1 MRAQADLPF
10 AIRHLRDWKR
20 RSSTD
25 SELVLHAPVC
35 LAILDSEH
43 LGRGTIRFRSQS
55 VLCFST
61 VGTSTM
67 ESSMDST
74 TTIAYAAI
82 YLLWGGAYLAI
93 RCLVQEFPPLWA
105 AGTRYALATI
115 CLVVLLAFRGLP
127 LPTLRQFI
135 NAAWT
140 GVVLLAMAY
149 GSLFWAAK
157 DLPAWLVA
165 VLMSTT
171 FLWTYIGETLVF
183 RVYPFRIRILP
194 PLLSGLIAV
203 PFLVSRGSSR
213 GGGSI
218 AAVLAVLF
226 CAICWSIGSL
236 AAKRIRMPAY
246 PVQTATI
253 QLGTSA
259 FVLLIVSRLL
269 GEWNAQLVVAGL
281 FALKPLVAMGF
292 LVLGGFAVAIIPFH
306 WLLARQPASLVATAA
321 YVNPVVAMLVGIVI
335 ACERASPTQFLGG
348 VGVLAGISII
358 WSFEMP
364 SLAASRL
371 PLHPQ

>member
-1 MRAQADLPF
+1 
-10 AIRHLRDWKR
+10 
-20 RSSTD
+20 
-25 SELVLHAPVC
+25 
-35 LAILDSEH
+35 
-43 LGRGTIRFRSQS
+43 
-55 VLCFST
+55 
-61 VGTSTM
+61 M

-93 RCLVQEFPPLWA
+93 RCLMQEFPPLWA

-194 PLLSGLIAV
+194 PLLNGLIAV
-203 PFLVSRGSSR
+203 PFLVKLAEEVREAEVRSRQCSQFSSVPFV
-213 GGGSI
+213 GLS
-218 AAVLAVLF
+218 VL
-226 CAICWSIGSL
+226 SQ
-236 AAKRIRMPAY
+236 R
-246 PVQTATI
+246 
-253 QLGTSA
+253 SA
-259 FVLLIVSRLL
+259 FACPLIR
-269 GEWNAQLVVAGL
+269 
-281 FALKPLVAMGF
+281 F
-292 LVLGGFAVAIIPFH
+292 
-306 WLLARQPASLVATAA
+306 RQPRSNWARPL
-321 YVNPVVAMLVGIVI
+321 
-335 ACERASPTQFLGG
+335 
-348 VGVLAGISII
+348 
-358 WSFEMP
+358 SFF
-364 SLAASRL
+364 
-371 PLHPQ
+371 